1 LTTNASVLEARDLSR
16 TLDHPGGPKS
26 LLRNISFRL
35 DQGQVLAVLGPS
47 GAGKSTLLRML
58 NRLDEPT
65 SGVVLLQGADTRAM
79 DPRNLRR
86 RVGMVM
92 QQAYLFPGAAA
103 ANVRYGPAQH
113 GIVLQDSQVTDLIQ
127 QVGMAGYQDRDVAT
141 LSGGEA
147 QRISI
152 ARALANQPE
161 VLLLDEPTSAL
172 DDVSKQE
179 IERLLATLVRE
190 RNMTCVWVTHDVAQA
205 RRVADLVL
213 KLEAGQ
219 GVGFGTSQ
227 ELLHA

>member
-1 LTTNASVLEARDLSR
+1 MTTNAAVLEARDLSR
-16 TLDHPGGPKS
+16 TLEQPGGPKS
-26 LLRNISFRL
+26 LLRDVSFRL

-65 SGVVLLQGADTRAM
+65 SGAVLLQGVDTREM
-79 DPRNLRR
+79 DPRTLRR
-86 RVGMVM
+86 RIGMVM

-103 ANVRYGPAQH
+103 ANVRYGPLQH
-113 GIVLQDSQVTDLIQ
+113 GIVLQDSQVDDLIQ
-127 QVGMAGYQDRDVAT
+127 QVGMAGYQERDVAT

-172 DDVSKQE
+172 DDLSKQD
-179 IERLLATLVRE
+179 IEHLLAALVRE

-213 KLEAGQ
+213 RLEAGQ
-219 GVGFGTSQ
+219 AVAFGTSQ

>member
-1 LTTNASVLEARDLSR
+1 MEARDISR
-16 TLDHPGGPKS
+16 TLDQPGGPKS

-65 SGVVLLQGADTRAM
+65 SGAILLQGADTGQM
-79 DPRNLRR
+79 DPRALRR

-103 ANVRYGPAQH
+103 VNVRYGPAQH
-113 GIVLQDSQVTDLIQ
+113 GIILQDSQVTDLIQ
-127 QVGMAGYQDRDVAT
+127 QVGMAGYESRDVAT

-172 DDVSKQE
+172 DDLSKQE
-179 IERLLATLVRE
+179 IEHLLASLVRE

-205 RRVADLVL
+205 RRVADMVL
-213 KLEAGQ
+213 KIEAGQ
-219 GVGFGTSQ
+219 AVGFGTSQ

>member
-1 LTTNASVLEARDLSR
+1 
-16 TLDHPGGPKS
+16 
-26 LLRNISFRL
+26 
-35 DQGQVLAVLGPS
+35 
-47 GAGKSTLLRML
+47 ML

-65 SGVVLLQGADTRAM
+65 SGVVLLQGIDTREI
-79 DPRNLRR
+79 DPRTLRR

-113 GIVLQDSQVTDLIQ
+113 GILLNDSEVADLIQ
-127 QVGMAGYQDRDVAT
+127 QVGMTGYQDRDVAN

-172 DDVSKQE
+172 DEVSKQD
-179 IERLLATLVRE
+179 IEHLLASLVRE

-205 RRVADLVL
+205 RRVSDLVL
-213 KLEAGQ
+213 KLEAGDA
-219 GVGFGTSQ
+219 VGFGTSQ

>member
-1 LTTNASVLEARDLSR
+1 LEARDLSR
-16 TLDHPGGPKS
+16 TLDQPGGPKS
-26 LLRNISFRL
+26 LLRNVSFRL
-35 DQGQVLAVLGPS
+35 DQEQVLAVLGPS

-65 SGVVLLQGADTRAM
+65 SGVVLLQGDDTREI
-79 DPRNLRR
+79 DPRALRR

-103 ANVRYGPAQH
+103 ANIRYGPAQH
-113 GIVLQDSQVTDLIQ
+113 GIVLQDSQVNDLIQ
-127 QVGMAGYQDRDVAT
+127 QVGMAGYEARDVAT

-172 DDVSKQE
+172 DDLSKQE
-179 IERLLATLVRE
+179 IEQLLASLVRE

-205 RRVADLVL
+205 RRIADVVL

-219 GVGFGTSQ
+219 AVGFGTSQ

>member
-1 LTTNASVLEARDLSR
+1 
-16 TLDHPGGPKS
+16 
-26 LLRNISFRL
+26 
-35 DQGQVLAVLGPS
+35 
-47 GAGKSTLLRML
+47 ML

-65 SGVVLLQGADTRAM
+65 SGAILLQGADTGQM
-79 DPRNLRR
+79 DPRALRR

-103 ANVRYGPAQH
+103 VNVRYGPAQH
-113 GIVLQDSQVTDLIQ
+113 GIILQDSQVTDLIQ
-127 QVGMAGYQDRDVAT
+127 QVGMAGYESRDVAT

-172 DDVSKQE
+172 DDLSKQE
-179 IERLLATLVRE
+179 IEHLLASLVRE

-205 RRVADLVL
+205 RRVADMVL
-213 KLEAGQ
+213 KIEAGQ
-219 GVGFGTSQ
+219 AVGFGTSQ